1 MFRAAMLCVMFKNEH
16 ESIWFGYLWKTKW
29 DSNKPHW
36 IMITG
41 NGFITNVAFLSFL
54 FIFFFF
60 SQPTISC
67 WCALLIWRRQLF
79 SFSIQSVRH
88 WYFVVDFIMEFF
100 LLKYIVS
107 IFAKLPWFVR
117 SFASVWFSM
126 FHYGIFALILFR
138 LVSVVDLVSIHKIL
152 PSH

>member
-1 MFRAAMLCVMFKNEH
+1 MSMNLFNLAIYGKQNEILTNH
-16 ESIWFGYLWKTKW
+16 TGSWLPATDLSLTWLFSLFYL
-29 DSNKPHW
+29 S
-36 IMITG
+36 
-41 NGFITNVAFLSFL
+41 
-54 FIFFFF
+54 FFF
-60 SQPTISC
+60 SHPTISC

-107 IFAKLPWFVR
+107 IFAKIPWFVR

-138 LVSVVDLVSIHKIL
+138 LVSVVDVVSIHKIL